1 MPVQVVVGLSGAKGP
16 VGTGV
21 ASYPGTAP
29 PAASSRGNSR
39 AAPQAPPAVAS
50 AGEGS
55 DRQTIRTGHGG
66 PHEDALDRIFAR
78 AVDGSDDAVWL
89 TVPRLNHQARG
100 DTTLGM
106 ADRFGGD
113 DLFFP

>member
-1 MPVQVVVGLSGAKGP
+1 MSVPVVVGMSLANGP

-29 PAASSRGNSR
+29 PAASNPGYLIAS
-39 AAPQAPPAVAS
+39 PQTVTTVAS
-50 AGEGS
+50 AWDSS
-55 DRQTIRTGHGG
+55 DRQMIETGRGK
-66 PHEDALDRIFAR
+66 PHVDALDRIFAR

>member
-1 MPVQVVVGLSGAKGP
+1 MPVPVVVGLSGAKGP

-29 PAASSRGNSR
+29 PAALSPGYLIAS
-39 AAPQAPPAVAS
+39 PQTVTTVAS
-50 AGEGS
+50 AWEGS

-78 AVDGSDDAVWL
+78 AVDGSDDAVWP